1 MYGWKFATRCRLF
14 LLTLATM
21 ASYIREPL
29 LINSF
34 CLSSCHREEH
44 SMLAAPTW
52 YHRRWSMTLP
62 GMGQRGRP
70 SVVAV
75 SASVICRL
83 DRWTCLEG
91 GPSVR
96 QSLYTVRRPETMR
109 HGKHTILIWSIVL
122 WSCWEGMTWW
132 TWPKKGSPT
141 QTPPGGT
148 VTHSSPTPS
157 SYVSKLSS
165 SLASS
170 YHYVAYCYNMC
181 HVSSPAPSYL
191 VTSPLIMIISLPSST
206 IICVTVWSPN
216 MSSLSI
222 SISTS
227 VICAKMAVQG
237 RLEPGGWRARAQ
249 CAWASYVT
257 SVS

>member
-21 ASYIREPL
+21 ASYIRASL

-34 CLSSCHREEH
+34 CFSSCHREER

-52 YHRRWSMTLP
+52 YRWRWSMTLP

-70 SVVAV
+70 GAVAV

-96 QSLYTVRRPETMR
+96 QSLYIVKRLETIL
-109 HGKHTILIWSIVL
+109 HGKSIILIWFIVL

-141 QTPPGGT
+141 QTPPEDT
-148 VTHSSPTPS
+148 VTH
-157 SYVSKLSS
+157 
-165 SLASS
+165 
-170 YHYVAYCYNMC
+170 YNQF
-181 HVSSPAPSYL
+181 HLYKF
-191 VTSPLIMIISLPSST
+191 
-206 IICVTVWSPN
+206 N
-216 MSSLSI
+216 
-222 SISTS
+222 
-227 VICAKMAVQG
+227 Q
-237 RLEPGGWRARAQ
+237 
-249 CAWASYVT
+249 
-257 SVS
+257 